1 MNAINLRIEYL
12 KNPLGI
18 DITKPRF
25 FWNCEGGIKQSAYQ
39 IYAVDDENGIV
50 WDSGKV
56 ESDAM
61 THILYGGKP
70 LKSRERVI
78 WKVRLWD
85 ESNREGAWSE
95 KAFFEIGLLK
105 KEDWKAMWITGDY
118 RPKKKERYP
127 VDCFRKNIKLSDK
140 SHIKKARIYAAACG
154 IYEIR
159 INGEKAG
166 DFCLAPGYTDYNK
179 RIQYQTIDVTE
190 LVKKSGE
197 QTELTAELA
206 SGWYR
211 GSIGA
216 HGLRCEYGKE
226 TKLLVQ
232 MEITYEDGHVRTIIS
247 DDTWQW
253 SNDGTIR
260 YADNKDGE
268 YVDANKAASY
278 KGKAKITSHPV
289 TPSASN
295 NVALTEHEIFEA
307 KFQKSPSGHLI
318 ADFGQNLAGYLSME
332 FTAKKGQI
340 MRLLFGELLDKT
352 GELMQSNIQCI
363 SRKKITPLQEV
374 LYVCKEGKNTY
385 HTRFAIFG
393 FQYVEMEIKD
403 WQIDERDYFGG
414 YLKEAEAVYGIK
426 QNVKTPSDFKMQAIA
441 VYSDFEETGFFES
454 SNPLLNQ
461 FVHAAKWSTK
471 GNSAD
476 IPTDCPTR
484 ERHGWT
490 GDAQIFFKSASY
502 LFDYTAF
509 SRKYL
514 RDVYDWQ
521 KENGKL
527 PQIAPY
533 GGVDLYMQT
542 MNGSVGWADA
552 GVLIPYFFYQMN
564 GDDRILTEYYDRMK
578 KYAGFMMSRCGKWG
592 GPYAKPTGV
601 TGPYKK
607 YLVNCG
613 QSYDEWAEP
622 QDVKKFH
629 WTDFA
634 APHPEVSTAYTAH
647 IMHLMVEIARITG
660 HNEDVT
666 QYKQYEK
673 GCTMAYRELI
683 KQKGFGLDT
692 DRQARLVRPLAFHLL
707 DEKGT
712 EYAKKRLQKAIKN
725 YGFRLGTGFL
735 STPLILNVLSEY
747 DLDTAYKLLENEEIP
762 GWLSMPK
769 AGATTIWESWEG
781 ASAVG
786 EVASLNHYSKGALCE
801 WLFSGMCG
809 IQVDGQNHF
818 TIHPLAGGN
827 FTYAKAEYRSV
838 YGKVA
843 SSWRKENGKII
854 YEIEIP
860 ANTTAH
866 VVIGQTVE
874 EEIGAGVKK
883 YEIAE

>member
-1 MNAINLRIEYL
+1 MRAINLCIEYL

-18 DITKPRF
+18 DIIKPGF

-39 IYAVDDENGIV
+39 IYAVDDENDIV
-50 WDSGKV
+50 WDTGKV

-61 THILYGGKP
+61 THILYGGKI

-85 ESNREGAWSE
+85 ENNIEGEWSE
-95 KAFFEIGLLK
+95 EAFFEIGLLK
-105 KEDWKAMWITGDY
+105 KKDWKAKWITGNY
-118 RPKKKERYP
+118 RPKKKGRYP
-127 VDCFRKNIKLSDK
+127 VDCFRKIIKLTDK
-140 SHIKKARIYAAACG
+140 PHIKKARIYATACG

-190 LVKKSGE
+190 LVKKGGE

-211 GSIGA
+211 GSVGA

-232 MEITYEDGHVRTIIS
+232 MEITYEDGHVRTIAS

-253 SNDGTIR
+253 SNDGSIR

-278 KGKAKITSHPV
+278 SGKTKITSYQV
-289 TPSASN
+289 KPSASN
-295 NVALTEHEIFEA
+295 NVALTEHEIFDA
-307 KFQKSPSGHLI
+307 KFQKSPSGRLI

-340 MRLLFGELLDKT
+340 IRLQFGELLDKK
-352 GELMQSNIQCI
+352 GELVQSNIQCI
-363 SRKKITPLQEV
+363 NRKKITPLQEV
-374 LYVCKEGKNTY
+374 LYVCKEGRNTY
-385 HTRFAIFG
+385 HTKFAIFG
-393 FQYVEMEIKD
+393 FQYVEMEVKD

-414 YLKEAEAVYGIK
+414 YLKEAEAAYGIK
-426 QNVKTPSDFKMQAIA
+426 QNEKEPIDFKMQAIA
-441 VYSDFEETGFFES
+441 VYSDLEETGFFES

-461 FVHAAKWSTK
+461 FVHATKWSTK

-502 LFDYTAF
+502 LFDYAAF

-514 RDVYDWQ
+514 HDVYDWQ
-521 KENGKL
+521 KKSGKL

-542 MNGSVGWADA
+542 MNGSVGWSDA

-578 KYAGFMMSRCGKWG
+578 KYAGFMMNRCGKWG
-592 GPYAKPTGV
+592 GPYAKSTGV

-647 IMHLMVEIARITG
+647 IMHLMAEIARITG

-666 QYKQYEK
+666 QYEQYEN

-692 DRQARLVRPLAFHLL
+692 NRQARLVRPLAFHLL
-707 DEKGT
+707 DEKDR
-712 EYAKKRLQKAIKN
+712 EYAKKRLQKAIEN

-735 STPLILNVLSEY
+735 STPLILDVLSEF

-818 TIHPLAGGN
+818 TIHPLAGGH
-827 FTYAKAEYRSV
+827 FTYAKAKYRSV

-843 SSWRKENGKII
+843 SGWKKENGKMI

-866 VVIGQTVE
+866 IVIGQAVE

-883 YEIAE
+883 YEVAE